1 MGGNQFCLKV
11 CDPQGARAADWC
23 RNTLDRIGCAYNAPS
38 NAQNG
43 TFESCDGDSGE
54 FPGVYTT
61 NGAVV
66 TYTQPPEELGP
77 ITTIPYTPTI
87 PASSNCVTH
96 ASADIYTALPSP
108 TLPPTSSSSAGVI
121 ATSGGSATRSGSAAS
136 VSNTSGAETLAISS
150 ISVFGIVFVSL
161 FLAWNW
167 LWSSCLGN

>member
-38 NAQNG
+38 SAQNG

-96 ASADIYTALPSP
+96 ASTDIYTALPSP
-108 TLPPTSSSSAGVI
+108 TLPPTSSSGVI

-161 FLAWNW
+161 FLA
-167 LWSSCLGN
+167 